1 MFETLKKLFNKKVT
15 DDSRDVSEEI
25 DENPIVSNVLD
36 YEYDYDNQKEI
47 KQIYPNKEDIDVIL
61 GFWNNDSIEEGH
73 RLSPDLVE
81 RQIPIDKYVYQ
92 LDDTFKFDQYYESS
106 CYDELT
112 IHNTLMVVGI
122 RHKDQRRELLNRW
135 LRKHDS
141 IYKFS
146 PTKYDEWLDNLH
158 DALLVVE
165 HDNQSGVSEDVSNY
179 CDYITI
185 SRIVI
190 VETPWTR
197 TLVRK
202 NGETTIDTGV
212 DRRLHVYTRP
222 VYEDEAQRN
231 YDEFLLEEL
240 EIEAINDK
248 FDEFLS
254 YTNEVYNEFNKRAQN
269 RRS

>member
-1 MFETLKKLFNKKVT
+1 MFEQLKKLFKKKVNEV
-15 DDSRDVSEEI
+15 SSDVGVEI
-25 DENPIVSNVLD
+25 DENPTVSNVLD
-36 YEYDYDNQKEI
+36 YEYDYNNQKEI
-47 KQIYPNKEDIDVIL
+47 KQIYPNNEDIDVIL
-61 GFWNNDSIEEGH
+61 GFWNNDAIEDGY

-112 IHNTLMVVGI
+112 IQNTLMVVGI

-165 HDNQSGVSEDVSNY
+165 HDNKSSVSEDIARYS
-179 CDYITI
+179 DYVTI
-185 SRIVI
+185 SRIAI

-197 TLVRK
+197 TLVKK
-202 NGETTIDTGV
+202 NGETVTDTGV

-222 VYEDEAQRN
+222 FYEDEARQN
-231 YDEFLLEEL
+231 YENSVLEE
-240 EIEAINDK
+240 IETKAINDK

-254 YTNEVYNEFNKRAQN
+254 LHNEVNYEFNR
-269 RRS
+269 